1 MFYGLYLKI
10 NENLSRKE
18 KGVLGRR
25 EGGGEERRERGNLL
39 LISVFLGNGA
49 GAAGIAA
56 TRCGVRRVAW
66 RGRPGG
72 SVHHLEPFFLRN

>member
-39 LISVFLGNGA
+39 LISAFFGSGT
-49 GAAGIAA
+49 GAAGIASE
-56 TRCGVRRVAW
+56 R
-66 RGRPGG
+66 
-72 SVHHLEPFFLRN
+72 